1 MNDVNAFLLGEA
13 AWGAARGDDVLGV
26 MLGFLGMEPTSWF
39 VHRFLFHGVLWPLHV
54 THHRRGRSPFEWN
67 DLFSLGFAAVAV
79 ALILGGT
86 PSPLDSPAA
95 GMRFVGAYHAN
106 SMVAGGP
113 EDRAIADAARR
124 HGMTVAMGVS
134 ERDGGTRMVMEATFE
149 TLEEMEKLAEMGMVE
164 GIKEAVGQMDAL
176 LVD

>member
-1 MNDVNAFLLGEA
+1 MSGGFL
-13 AWGAARGDDVLGV
+13 LGV

-95 GMRFVGAYHAN
+95 GVGVGMSLFGVLYFLLHDVATHRRFGLGRGWAARLP
-106 SMVAGGP
+106 GP
-113 EDRAIADAARR
+113 LRRLVVEHRQHHRTADRAGRGPYGFLLPPR
-124 HGMTVAMGVS
+124 
-134 ERDGGTRMVMEATFE
+134 EP
-149 TLEEMEKLAEMGMVE
+149 E
-164 GIKEAVGQMDAL
+164 GHRGRQPTASG
-176 LVD
+176 